1 MSAKAVHFLH
11 LNLNTTDAA
20 AAKSFYTDVFSL
32 KGRMQ
37 GGSDD
42 GDWRF
47 HGLEEPVSSEAEFF
61 YDERG
66 PRTSPG
72 LEVIQWKRP
81 ATGGSAYPQF
91 AHRGMTSVQYAVPS
105 LDAIAVEIERAG
117 GSIVGKLGDNGLL
130 AQDLDGVR
138 LELNPQTDPEATKPR
153 VAGARIG
160 CADLDASLDWY
171 GFLGFEPDGSPQ
183 EQVLDVAGQ
192 QVRFRSARVALPAKS
207 IAFELTQFLDPIAT
221 EPAQPN
227 LWFRGMVR
235 CAISVENL
243 DDTIDYIKSAGRP
256 SPEPQEFAMPAPI
269 DSLRVLFLTDPDGFT
284 VELVHRPSSRFGQ
297 QGGRAQ

>member
-11 LNLNTTDAA
+11 LNLNTADASAA
-20 AAKSFYTDVFSL
+20 ARFYTDVFSL
-32 KGRMQ
+32 KGRMK

-47 HGLEEPVSSEAEFF
+47 HGIEAPVSSEAEFF

-72 LEVIQWKRP
+72 LEIIQWKIP
-81 ATGGSAYPQF
+81 ATGGVAYPEF

-117 GSIVGKLGDNGLL
+117 GSIVGKLGDTGLL

-138 LELNPQTDPEATKPR
+138 LELQQQTDAEVQKPR

-171 GFLGFEPDGSPQ
+171 GFLGFEPEAAPQ
-183 EQVLDVAGQ
+183 ERVLDVAGK
-192 QVRFRSARVALPAKS
+192 QVRVRSTRVALPAGS
-207 IAFELTQFLDPIAT
+207 ISFELTQFLDPIA
-221 EPAQPN
+221 EDPAQPN

-235 CAISVENL
+235 CAISVEDL
-243 DDTIDYIKSAGRP
+243 DATIEYIKAAGRP
-256 SPEPQEFAMPAPI
+256 CPEPNEFAMPAPI